1 MCGAGAS
8 ASAAARLAAPRGV
21 QRQQR
26 LCISHLLLAV
36 CCCRGAE
43 EERQAVRKR
52 SRAALACVAL
62 ATVALGALAARS
74 AGHAPRAALAQSL
87 AAGHARSATVA
98 RASKLW
104 SGRTVPSSADAIAV
118 SEADVDR
125 LGLRAPPGF
134 NVPSVNVTGDDVD
147 RYARTRPRARAPLRA
162 SARCIA
168 QKCGWKW
175 AAGLRALPAPCAR
188 PHRPA
193 AAPRL
198 PGPLLAGWAC
208 ARRPGSTCPAST

>member
-1 MCGAGAS
+1 MDGNRAMQAPGPTWGTFQPCVVRYVWRDRERCGTSGC
-8 ASAAARLAAPRGV
+8 AARRAEAAGVPSLTLCWLHAAPNR
-21 QRQQR
+21 
-26 LCISHLLLAV
+26 V

-74 AGHAPRAALAQSL
+74 ARHAPRAALAQSL

-104 SGRTVPSSADAIAV
+104 SGRTVPSSADTIAV
-118 SEADVDR
+118 SETDVNR

-134 NVPSVNVTGDDVD
+134 NVPSVNVTADDID
-147 RYARTRPRARAPLRA
+147 RCARPRAPASLRA
-162 SARCIA
+162 SARRGA
-168 QKCGWKW
+168 QGY
-175 AAGLRALPAPCAR
+175 G
-188 PHRPA
+188 
-193 AAPRL
+193 
-198 PGPLLAGWAC
+198 
-208 ARRPGSTCPAST
+208 